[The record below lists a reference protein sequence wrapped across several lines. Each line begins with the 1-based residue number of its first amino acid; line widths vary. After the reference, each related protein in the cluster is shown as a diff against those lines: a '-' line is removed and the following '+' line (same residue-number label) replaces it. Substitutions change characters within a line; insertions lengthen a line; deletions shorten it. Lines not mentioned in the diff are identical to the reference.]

1 MEDDKRITGIFFT
14 GIVLSSFVISP
25 DVLDFT
31 LIARFISL
39 SLFLFLAFIML
50 YRKAPAMAV
59 KADLVLCAY
68 ALYVLFACSSM
79 LWATNFSEALFESS
93 KLLIGFFVFM
103 LTLFALRYQHEVFVE
118 RLLKYSILLFFAELV
133 MILIQ
138 LGGLHKLDK
147 PSLYQLT
154 GMNGHKNLLSSFLM
168 LNLLFLI
175 KGLLQLKKNWKLLAG
190 IALLLSLLVLF
201 FLRTKAVWLGLGIAG
216 LTYLMVMLF
225 STIRKKIR
233 MKLNIWLLAGTAI
246 LLINLFFLS
255 LLPRIIDKG
264 LDYNQGVKIP
274 GENTA
279 SRELDD
285 ERLMLW
291 KKTYT
296 LFRQT
301 PVQGV
306 GAGNWQI
313 HYPDAGL
320 DHLWRAEDLNYT
332 FQRPHND
339 WLWMLSET
347 GLIGFNLFLL
357 FLVPL
362 MAFVLKTAVQAQ
374 DDKPL
379 QRRLALYLATIAG
392 YFTAA
397 FFDFPHER
405 IEHTLWITMILAM
418 AFYESRNTIAA
429 HYFFGFRP
437 RKILYLA
444 ASAALLF
451 IACTGVLRYQG
462 EYNLRNMYAY
472 KNRNKLNEVI
482 NTCKESESFAYTID
496 PTSVPISWYSGNAKA
511 ANSDYAGAQQ
521 DLIKAYRLN
530 PYNRNVINDLAS
542 SYAFSNQ
549 TELAKAYYAKAARI
563 SPRFDDPKLNLAAI
577 YIREENYPMALYW
590 LKALNHPSER
600 RSTYEAIVYA
610 NLK

>member
-31 LIARFISL
+31 LIARFLSI
-39 SLFLFLAFIML
+39 SLFLFLTFLML
-50 YRKAPAMAV
+50 YRKAPVMKV
-59 KADLVLCAY
+59 KVDLLLCAY

-93 KLLIGFFVFM
+93 KLFIGFFVFI
-103 LTLFALRYQHEVFVE
+103 LTLLALRYQNEVFVE

-133 MILIQ
+133 IILIQ
-138 LGGLHKLDK
+138 LTGLNNFDK
-147 PSLYQLT
+147 SSLYLLT
-154 GMNGHKNLLSSFLM
+154 GMNGHKNLLSSFLL
-168 LNLLFLI
+168 LNLFFLI
-175 KGLLQLKKNWKLLAG
+175 KGFLQLKKPWKLLAG
-190 IALLLSLLVLF
+190 IAILLSLLVLF
-201 FLRTKAVWLGLGIAG
+201 FLKTKAVWLGLGIAG
-216 LTYLMVMLF
+216 LTYLTVMFF
-225 STIRKKIR
+225 SKIRKNIKL
-233 MKLNIWLLAGTAI
+233 KLNIWLLIGAVM
-246 LLINLFFLS
+246 LLTNVFFLS
-255 LLPRIIDKG
+255 VLPRVIDKG
-264 LDYNQGVKIP
+264 LAYNQGVKIP
-274 GENTA
+274 GENT
-279 SRELDD
+279 SNRELDD

-291 KKTYT
+291 QKTYT
-296 LFRQT
+296 IFQQQ
-301 PVQGV
+301 PVRGV

-320 DHLWRAEDLNYT
+320 DHLWRAEELNYT

-339 WLWMLSET
+339 WLWLLSET

-357 FLVPL
+357 FLVAL

-374 DDKPL
+374 ENKPL
-379 QRRLALYLATIAG
+379 QRRLALYLAVISG
-392 YFTAA
+392 YFSAA

-405 IEHTLWITMILAM
+405 IEHNLWITIILAM

-429 HYFFGFRP
+429 HHFFEFRS
-437 RKILYLA
+437 RKILYIA
-444 ASAALLF
+444 ASAVLLF
-451 IACTGVLRYQG
+451 MAYIGVLRHQG
-462 EYNLRNMYAY
+462 EYKLRNMYAY

-482 NTCKESESFAYTID
+482 NTCKEAESFAYTID

-511 ANSDYAGAQQ
+511 ANVDYAGAQQ
-521 DLIKAYRLN
+521 DLIKAYRFN

-549 TELAKAYYAKAARI
+549 TELAKTYYAKAARI

-577 YIREENYPMALYW
+577 YIREENYRMALYW
-590 LKALNHPSER
+590 LKTLNHPSER
-600 RSTYEAIVYA
+600 RSTYEAIVHS

>member
-1 MEDDKRITGIFFT
+1 MEDDKRMTGIFFT
-14 GIVLSSFVISP
+14 GIVLSSFVISR

-31 LIARFISL
+31 LVARFLSI
-39 SLFLFLAFIML
+39 SLFLLFTFLIL
-50 YRKAPAMAV
+50 YRKAPVMKV

-68 ALYVLFACSSM
+68 ALYTLFACSSM
-79 LWATNFSEALFESS
+79 LWATNLSEALFESS
-93 KLLIGFFVFM
+93 KLLIGFFVFI
-103 LTLFALRYQHEVFVE
+103 LTVVALRYQNELFVE

-133 MILIQ
+133 ILLIQ
-138 LGGLHKLDK
+138 LSGLDHFDK
-147 PSLYQLT
+147 SSLYQLT
-154 GMNGHKNLLSSFLM
+154 GMNGHKNLLSSFLL

-175 KGLLQLKKNWKLLAG
+175 KGVLRLRKPWKVLAG
-190 IALLLSLLVLF
+190 IAILLSLLVLF

-216 LTYLMVMLF
+216 LTYLSVMSF
-225 STIRKKIR
+225 SKIRKKIR
-233 MKLNIWLLAGTAI
+233 LKLNVWVLIGTVLLLA
-246 LLINLFFLS
+246 NLFFLS
-255 LLPRIIDKG
+255 VLPRIIDKG
-264 LDYNQGVKIP
+264 LAYNQGVKIP

-291 KKTYT
+291 QKTYIIFQQKP
-296 LFRQT
+296 L
-301 PVQGV
+301 QGV

-339 WLWMLSET
+339 WLWILSET

-374 DDKPL
+374 DDKLL
-379 QRRLALYLATIAG
+379 QRRLALYLAAIAG
-392 YFTAA
+392 YFSAA

-405 IEHTLWITMILAM
+405 IEHGLWITMILAM

-429 HYFFGFRP
+429 HHFFGFMP
-437 RKILYLA
+437 RKLLYLA
-444 ASAALLF
+444 AAAALLF
-451 IACTGVLRYQG
+451 IACIGVLRHQG
-462 EYNLRNMYAY
+462 EYTLRNMYAY
-472 KNRNKLNEVI
+472 KNSNKLNEVI
-482 NTCKESESFAYTID
+482 SACKEAQSFAYTID

-511 ANSDYAGAQQ
+511 ANGDYAGAQQ
-521 DLIKAYRLN
+521 DLIKAYGFN

-542 SYAFSNQ
+542 SYAFNNQ
-549 TELAKAYYAKAARI
+549 TELAKIYYEKAARI

-577 YIREENYPMALYW
+577 YIREENYRMALYW

-600 RSTYEAIVYA
+600 RSTYEAIVRS